1 MNFVIMNIIDYEY
14 YDYDHG
20 ISEKAGWMWRITRL
34 IVVSLLPI

>member
-20 ISEKAGWMWRITRL
+20 IYEKAGWMD
-34 IVVSLLPI
+34 VANN